1 MSGSQKGG
9 AYARAL
15 ARELPLEHG
24 DLRAIASRL
33 GLQIR
38 EVDADGFDGA
48 LIRAREIPLGTI
60 AIRQSIREA
69 GRKNF
74 TLAHEIAHF
83 LLPDHD
89 LTELV
94 CTKSDIGNWG
104 DWSRELE
111 READEFAAELLLP
124 ASAVQPIVESAPPSL
139 QVIEKIAQRFH
150 TSLSAA
156 AWRYCDL
163 SKQSCAIVWATNDRI
178 DWSKRS
184 RHFGFPLQKGA
195 PLQQGT
201 FALQCFAGT
210 PGPSRPQE
218 LPARLWISAT
228 GFPED
233 APIWEE
239 SKALPAYNSVIS
251 LLWIKS

>member
-1 MSGSQKGG
+1 
-9 AYARAL
+9 
-15 ARELPLEHG
+15 
-24 DLRAIASRL
+24 
-33 GLQIR
+33 
-38 EVDADGFDGA
+38 
-48 LIRAREIPLGTI
+48 
-60 AIRQSIREA
+60 
-69 GRKNF
+69 
-74 TLAHEIAHF
+74 

-89 LTELV
+89 QTELV

-111 READEFAAELLLP
+111 READEFAAELLMP
-124 ASAVQPIVESAPPSL
+124 ASEVQPIVESAPPSL

-163 SKQSCAIVWATNDRI
+163 AKQSCAIVWATNDRI

-210 PGPSRPQE
+210 PGPRKPQA

-233 APIWEE
+233 APLWEE

>member
-24 DLRAIASRL
+24 DLRAIRFATRTPSSRSR
-33 GLQIR
+33 GR
-38 EVDADGFDGA
+38 MMSVFGRFA
-48 LIRAREIPLGTI
+48 LDSSARDPLGTI
-60 AIRQSIREA
+60 AVRQSIRED

-89 LTELV
+89 QTELV

-150 TSLSAA
+150 TSFRQRRGGTAIWRSKAARSCGPRMTESIVGRNARATLLSA
-156 AWRYCDL
+156 
-163 SKQSCAIVWATNDRI
+163 
-178 DWSKRS
+178 
-184 RHFGFPLQKGA
+184 PKGA
-195 PLQQGT
+195 P
-201 FALQCFAGT
+201 
-210 PGPSRPQE
+210 PS
-218 LPARLWISAT
+218 ARHVCVAMLCGNT
-228 GFPED
+228 
-233 APIWEE
+233 
-239 SKALPAYNSVIS
+239 
-251 LLWIKS
+251 

>member
-33 GLQIR
+33 GLQVR

-60 AIRQSIREA
+60 AVRQSIREA

-89 LTELV
+89 QTELV

-124 ASAVQPIVESAPPSL
+124 ASAVQPIVESAQPSL

-163 SKQSCAIVWATNDRI
+163 AEQSCAIVWGTNDRI
-178 DWSKRS
+178 ELSERS
-184 RHFGFPLQKGA
+184 RHLCLSLPKRAA
-195 PLQQGT
+195 PPPS
-201 FALQCFAGT
+201 AL
-210 PGPSRPQE
+210 
-218 LPARLWISAT
+218 
-228 GFPED
+228 
-233 APIWEE
+233 
-239 SKALPAYNSVIS
+239 S
-251 LLWIKS
+251 LEC

>member
-1 MSGSQKGG
+1 
-9 AYARAL
+9 
-15 ARELPLEHG
+15 
-24 DLRAIASRL
+24 
-33 GLQIR
+33 
-38 EVDADGFDGA
+38 
-48 LIRAREIPLGTI
+48 
-60 AIRQSIREA
+60 
-69 GRKNF
+69 
-74 TLAHEIAHF
+74 
-83 LLPDHD
+83 
-89 LTELV
+89 
-94 CTKSDIGNWG
+94 
-104 DWSRELE
+104 
-111 READEFAAELLLP
+111 
-124 ASAVQPIVESAPPSL
+124 
-139 QVIEKIAQRFH
+139 VIEKIAQRFH

-210 PGPSRPQE
+210 PGPSKPQE

-233 APIWEE
+233 APYGR
-239 SKALPAYNSVIS
+239 SPRRCPLTTV
-251 LLWIKS
+251 

>member
-1 MSGSQKGG
+1 M
-9 AYARAL
+9 
-15 ARELPLEHG
+15 
-24 DLRAIASRL
+24 
-33 GLQIR
+33 
-38 EVDADGFDGA
+38 
-48 LIRAREIPLGTI
+48 
-60 AIRQSIREA
+60 
-69 GRKNF
+69 
-74 TLAHEIAHF
+74 
-83 LLPDHD
+83 
-89 LTELV
+89 
-94 CTKSDIGNWG
+94 
-104 DWSRELE
+104 
-111 READEFAAELLLP
+111 P
-124 ASAVQPIVESAPPSL
+124 ASEVQPIVESAPPSL

-163 SKQSCAIVWATNDRI
+163 AKQSCAIVWATNDRI

-184 RHFGFPLQKGA
+184 RHFGFQLQKGA

-210 PGPSRPQE
+210 PGPRKPQA

-228 GFPED
+228 GFPE
-233 APIWEE
+233 AIWEE

>member
-33 GLQIR
+33 GLQVR

-139 QVIEKIAQRFH
+139 QLIEKIAQRFH

-195 PLQQGT
+195 PRQQGT

-210 PGPSRPQE
+210 PGPRKPQA

-228 GFPED
+228 GFPE
-233 APIWEE
+233 AIWEE